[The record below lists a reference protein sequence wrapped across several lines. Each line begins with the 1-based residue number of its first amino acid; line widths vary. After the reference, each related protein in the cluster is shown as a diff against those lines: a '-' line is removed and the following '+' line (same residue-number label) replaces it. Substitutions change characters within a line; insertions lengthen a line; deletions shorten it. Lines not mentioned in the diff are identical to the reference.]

1 MDEPMYTRIIH
12 SAAILI
18 ALLGAGCV
26 TTSTLVEEK
35 LDLGTGVTVTH
46 STAPIV
52 LYRDNSSYAAHAR
65 DYVYLGPVEINRM
78 GEYSYYLWLGIWST
92 ISDADRSY
100 QRDGFESIT
109 LYADGEPLQLELVGW
124 TLESIGVSEPVYIK
138 PVASAA
144 DAYYQVTID
153 QIRVIAN
160 AREIELH
167 AGTAPVRVYL
177 MWDRQGSAHASMR
190 EFVDRSLFGATAL
203 HRP

>member
-1 MDEPMYTRIIH
+1 MDMQVKLT
-12 SAAILI
+12 SLILVT
-18 ALLGAGCV
+18 LLSAGCIS
-26 TTSTLVEEK
+26 TSTLVEER
-35 LDLGTGVTVTH
+35 LDIGTGVTVTH
-46 STAPIV
+46 ATAPIV
-52 LYRDNSSYAAHAR
+52 LYRDNSAYAAHAR

-78 GEYSYYLWLGIWST
+78 GDYSYYLWLGIWST
-92 ISDADRSY
+92 ISDEERAF

-144 DAYYQVTID
+144 DAYYRVTID
-153 QIRVIAN
+153 QIRLIAN

-190 EFVDRSLFGATAL
+190 EFVDRGLYGTTAL
-203 HRP
+203 NRP

>member
-1 MDEPMYTRIIH
+1 MDMQVKLT
-12 SAAILI
+12 SLILVT
-18 ALLGAGCV
+18 LLSAGCIS
-26 TTSTLVEEK
+26 TSTLVEER
-35 LDLGTGVTVTH
+35 LDIGTGVTVTH
-46 STAPIV
+46 ATAPIV
-52 LYRDNSSYAAHAR
+52 LYRDNSAYAAHAR

-78 GEYSYYLWLGIWST
+78 GDYSYYLWLGIWST
-92 ISDADRSY
+92 ISDEERAF

-124 TLESIGVSEPVYIK
+124 TLESIGVSEPVYVK

-144 DAYYQVTID
+144 DAYYRVTID
-153 QIRVIAN
+153 QIRLIAN

-190 EFVDRSLFGATAL
+190 EFVDRGLYGTTAL
-203 HRP
+203 NRP

>member
-1 MDEPMYTRIIH
+1 MYMQVKLT
-12 SAAILI
+12 SLILVT
-18 ALLGAGCV
+18 LLSAGCIS
-26 TTSTLVEEK
+26 TSTLVEER
-35 LDLGTGVTVTH
+35 LDIGTGVTVTH
-46 STAPIV
+46 ATAPIV
-52 LYRDNSSYAAHAR
+52 LYRDNSAYAAHAR

-78 GEYSYYLWLGIWST
+78 GDYSYYLWLGIWST
-92 ISDADRSY
+92 ISDEERAF

-144 DAYYQVTID
+144 DAYYRVTID
-153 QIRVIAN
+153 QIRLIAN

-190 EFVDRSLFGATAL
+190 EFVDRGLYGTTAL
-203 HRP
+203 NRP

>member
-1 MDEPMYTRIIH
+1 MMNTRTLLYT
-12 SAAILI
+12 AIL
-18 ALLGAGCV
+18 AMLLNTGCV
-26 TTSTLVEEK
+26 SKTTLVEER

-46 STAPIV
+46 ATAPIM
-52 LYRDNSSYAAHAR
+52 LYRDNSAYAAHAR

-92 ISDADRSY
+92 ISDAERSW

-109 LYADGEPLQLELVGW
+109 VYADGEPLQLELVGW

-144 DAYYQVTID
+144 DAYYRVTID
-153 QIRVIAN
+153 QIRLIAN

-167 AGTAPVRVYL
+167 AGASPVRVYL
-177 MWDRQGSAHASMR
+177 MWDRQGSAHAALR
-190 EFVDRSLFGATAL
+190 EFLDRSLYGATAL
-203 HRP
+203 NRP

>member
-1 MDEPMYTRIIH
+1 MNARIIL
-12 SAAILI
+12 ATAIL
-18 ALLGAGCV
+18 ATLLGAGCV
-26 TTSTLVEEK
+26 STTTLVEEK

-46 STAPIV
+46 TTAPIV
-52 LYRDNSSYAAHAR
+52 LYRDNSAYAAHAR

-109 LYADGEPLQLELVGW
+109 LYADGEPLQLELLGW
-124 TLESIGVSEPVYIK
+124 TLESIGVSEPVYVK

-144 DAYYQVTID
+144 DAYYRVTMD
-153 QIRVIAN
+153 QIRLLAN
-160 AREIELH
+160 AQEIELH

-177 MWDRQGSAHASMR
+177 MWDRQGSAHASLR
-190 EFVDRSLFGATAL
+190 EFLDRGLLGATAL
-203 HRP
+203 YRP

>member
-1 MDEPMYTRIIH
+1 MNMQVKFTIPII
-12 SAAILI
+12 L

-26 TTSTLVEEK
+26 STSTLVEER
-35 LDLGTGVTVTH
+35 LDIGTGVTVTH
-46 STAPIV
+46 ATAPIV
-52 LYRDNSSYAAHAR
+52 LYHDNSAYAAHAR

-78 GEYSYYLWLGIWST
+78 GDYSYYLWLGIWST
-92 ISDADRSY
+92 ISDEDRSL

-109 LYADGEPLQLELVGW
+109 LFVDGEPLQLELVGW
-124 TLESIGVSEPVYIK
+124 TLESIGVSEPVYVK

-144 DAYYQVTID
+144 DAYYRVTID
-153 QIRVIAN
+153 QIRLIAN

-190 EFVDRSLFGATAL
+190 EFVDRGLYGTTAL
-203 HRP
+203 NQP

>member
-1 MDEPMYTRIIH
+1 MMNTRILL
-12 SAAILI
+12 STAMLAIL
-18 ALLGAGCV
+18 LNAGCV
-26 TTSTLVEEK
+26 STTTLVEEK

-46 STAPIV
+46 ATAPIM
-52 LYRDNSSYAAHAR
+52 LYRDNSAYAAHAR

-92 ISDADRSY
+92 ISDAERSY
-100 QRDGFESIT
+100 ERDGFESIT
-109 LYADGEPLQLELVGW
+109 VYADGEPLQLELVGW

-144 DAYYQVTID
+144 DAYYRVTID

-167 AGTAPVRVYL
+167 AGTSPARVYL
-177 MWDRQGSAHASMR
+177 MWDRQGSAHAALR
-190 EFVDRSLFGATAL
+190 EFLDRSLYGATAL
-203 HRP
+203 YRP

>member
-1 MDEPMYTRIIH
+1 MNMQVKFTIPII
-12 SAAILI
+12 L

-26 TTSTLVEEK
+26 STSTLVEER
-35 LDLGTGVTVTH
+35 LDIGTGVTVTH
-46 STAPIV
+46 ATAPIM
-52 LYRDNSSYAAHAR
+52 LYHDNSAYAAHAR

-78 GEYSYYLWLGIWST
+78 GDYSYYLWLGIWST
-92 ISDADRSY
+92 ISDEDRSL

-109 LYADGEPLQLELVGW
+109 LFVDGEPLQLELVGW
-124 TLESIGVSEPVYIK
+124 TLESIGVSEPVYVK

-144 DAYYQVTID
+144 DAYYRVTID
-153 QIRVIAN
+153 QIRLIAN

-190 EFVDRSLFGATAL
+190 EFVDRGLYGTTAL
-203 HRP
+203 NQP

>member
-1 MDEPMYTRIIH
+1 MHARILLSI
-12 SAAILI
+12 AIL
-18 ALLGAGCV
+18 AVLLNTGCV
-26 TTSTLVEEK
+26 STTTLVEEK

-46 STAPIV
+46 ATAPIM
-52 LYRDNSSYAAHAR
+52 LYRDNSAYAAHAR

-92 ISDADRSY
+92 ISDAERSY

-109 LYADGEPLQLELVGW
+109 VYADGEPLQLELIGW

-144 DAYYQVTID
+144 DAYYRVTID
-153 QIRVIAN
+153 QIRLIAS

-167 AGTAPVRVYL
+167 TGTAPARVYL
-177 MWDRQGSAHASMR
+177 MWNRQGSAHASLR
-190 EFVDRSLFGATAL
+190 EFLDHSLYGTTAL
-203 HRP
+203 YRP

>member
-1 MDEPMYTRIIH
+1 MMNTRILL
-12 SAAILI
+12 STAIL
-18 ALLGAGCV
+18 AMLLNTGCV
-26 TTSTLVEEK
+26 TTTTLVEEK

-46 STAPIV
+46 ATAPIM
-52 LYRDNSSYAAHAR
+52 LYRDNSAYAAHAR

-109 LYADGEPLQLELVGW
+109 VYADGEPLQLELVGW

-144 DAYYQVTID
+144 DAYYRVTID
-153 QIRVIAN
+153 QIRLIAN

-167 AGTAPVRVYL
+167 TGTAPVRVYL
-177 MWDRQGSAHASMR
+177 MWDRQGSAHASLR
-190 EFVDRSLFGATAL
+190 EFLDRSLYGATAL